1 MIQNFKDATRD
12 RAIRSYPLQIAPPR
26 VAQEVLA
33 QIQMPAQVQP
43 PGHLSLECVSKLSAV
58 VAAEVARQIGSLPT
72 HVPSV
77 SRIPCPTA
85 RNLKKRASHDAGR
98 SRNPPRPQSMLASM
112 HKTAGGRTSGLGKED
127 MWRDKQGAGD
137 ESQVRHQPSAR
148 CRRLFRMSRASLLSA
163 RRRIG
168 AICLCLCILRSIPHL
183 SMHVHM

>member
-43 PGHLSLECVSKLSAV
+43 LGHLSLECVSKLSAV

-77 SRIPCPTA
+77 SRIPCP
-85 RNLKKRASHDAGR
+85 
-98 SRNPPRPQSMLASM
+98 
-112 HKTAGGRTSGLGKED
+112 
-127 MWRDKQGAGD
+127 
-137 ESQVRHQPSAR
+137 
-148 CRRLFRMSRASLLSA
+148 
-163 RRRIG
+163 
-168 AICLCLCILRSIPHL
+168 
-183 SMHVHM
+183 